1 MAIAGARRAAVGL
14 VRAEPGREL
23 PPRLA
28 GRVLALAA
36 LRGLAEPP
44 FLPPPFLPPPF
55 LPPPFLPPLAVSDLS
70 PEPDS
75 VMPLGWSAVPA

>member
-1 MAIAGARRAAVGL
+1 VAIAGARRAAVGL

-55 LPPPFLPPLAVSDLS
+55 LPPLAVSDLS

>member
-1 MAIAGARRAAVGL
+1 MAIAGARRGAVGL

-28 GRVLALAA
+28 GRVLALPAV
-36 LRGLAEPP
+36 RGLPEPP

-55 LPPPFLPPLAVSDLS
+55 LPPPLLAVSDLP

-75 VMPLGWSAVPA
+75 VMPFGMPVAPA